1 MRRLGRL
8 RDVRESKFLSQQELA
23 ERAGLSRVAI
33 TRLESGQVSAQYA
46 TIRKLAEA
54 LGVEPAE
61 LVGDEAE
68 VKAAA

>member
-8 RDVRESKFLSQQELA
+8 REVRESKFLSQQEMA
-23 ERAGLSRVAI
+23 DRAGLSRVAI

-61 LVGDEAE
+61 LVSDDEAKE
-68 VKAAA
+68 AA